1 MPMLFEV
8 LVLVA
13 VTVVELV
20 RINLYVAWV
29 SLAVALGLTPIQD
42 NCVFPVCTAVIVAV
56 PEAPLNH
63 WMDPSCVDLT
73 TVGEKLMCHLFK

>member
-29 SLAVALGLTPIQD
+29 SLAVTLGLTPIQD
-42 NCVFPVCTAVIVAV
+42 N
-56 PEAPLNH
+56 
-63 WMDPSCVDLT
+63 
-73 TVGEKLMCHLFK
+73 